1 MKTETRLYTS
11 TRKLLDEKEAS
22 LIIGAATPT
31 LRKSRCTGE
40 LFGLPAPKYLKLGRT
55 IRYQASVLN
64 DWLES
69 LEGYS
74 IQPIGSKNDD

>member
-1 MKTETRLYTS
+1 MKTATS
-11 TRKLLDEKEAS
+11 LRQLLDEKEAA

-31 LRKSRCTGE
+31 LRKSRCTGK

-55 IRYQASVLN
+55 IRYQSEALN

-69 LEGYS
+69 LEKYS
-74 IQPIGSKNDD
+74 IQPTLEH